1 MQHQGVSFS
10 RTQRF
15 SSFCGLIRGKFTEKL
30 KRKATLSARPAWK
43 NVGKTLSFPSET
55 STAKISSLEN
65 DFTLTHARNFLVDFS
80 FFSLDP
86 PQPRPN
92 ERPTDRRQEQKC
104 KTSALSSLWAEKE
117 MTFTVVVSP
126 PPPPVSMSVAL
137 LHMDAPR
144 RNSRRT
150 ESYHYIDARCPLGH
164 RESAGKFAADFS
176 CTEKFSHE
184 RSIVINI
191 LLIKRF
197 FVQVPIK

>member
-30 KRKATLSARPAWK
+30 KRKATPSARPAWK

-80 FFSLDP
+80 FFNLDP

-104 KTSALSSLWAEKE
+104 KTFAL
-117 MTFTVVVSP
+117 
-126 PPPPVSMSVAL
+126 
-137 LHMDAPR
+137 
-144 RNSRRT
+144 
-150 ESYHYIDARCPLGH
+150 G
-164 RESAGKFAADFS
+164 REGNDFYCCCFAAATPRVDVGGTTTHG
-176 CTEKFSHE
+176 CPQKKQPAN
-184 RSIVINI
+184 RIVP
-191 LLIKRF
+191 LH
-197 FVQVPIK
+197 